1 MIRVSTSS
9 SYNLLQERLAETQLA
24 YQKKQMEVS
33 TGKMYM
39 NRSEDPS
46 VGSEVALIERQR
58 EDTEQFQ
65 ENVRDAS
72 GWVTTTNAKT
82 QEVVELLQHAN
93 ELITQANNGTHDNV
107 YRQDIGQEID
117 ILVERLLTV
126 SSSKFGSFY
135 LFSGTKTDQPPY
147 DAVRDAS
154 GRITGL
160 TDNLDANQDAR
171 KTQINDTTVI
181 NYGEVANGDDGLF
194 EAGSGTV
201 DLFQNL
207 INMRDDLLLGDVP
220 DTVDMS
226 GLETNLDHT
235 IGHLTQSG
243 VQQQWFQS
251 QERSLQNSQTVQV
264 QQLETL
270 QAADLAASMTDLSQL
285 QTTLQATMQMV
296 SRVNQLSI
304 MNFL

>member
-33 TGKMYM
+33 TGKMYT

-72 GWVTTTNAKT
+72 SWVTTTNAKT

-93 ELITQANNGTHDNV
+93 ELITQANNGTDDDVH
-107 YRQDIGQEID
+107 RQNIGEEID

-126 SSSKFGSFY
+126 SGSKFGSFY

-160 TDNLDANQDAR
+160 TDNLDPAQDAR

-181 NYGEVANGDDGLF
+181 DYGEVANGPDGLF
-194 EAGSGTV
+194 ENGTNV

-207 INMRDDLLLGDVP
+207 INMRDSLILGDVP
-220 DTVDMS
+220 DQVDMS
-226 GLETNLDHT
+226 ALETNLDHT

-251 QERSLQNSQTVQV
+251 QEKSLQNSQTVQV

>member
-33 TGKMYM
+33 TGKMYT

-72 GWVTTTNAKT
+72 SWVTTTNAKT

-93 ELITQANNGTHDNV
+93 ELITQANNGTDDDVH
-107 YRQDIGQEID
+107 RQDIGEEID

-126 SSSKFGSFY
+126 SGSKFGSFY

-160 TDNLDANQDAR
+160 TDNLDPAQDAR

-181 NYGEVANGDDGLF
+181 DYGEVANGPDGLF
-194 EAGSGTV
+194 ENGTNV

-207 INMRDDLLLGDVP
+207 INMRDSLILGDVP
-220 DTVDMS
+220 DQVDMS
-226 GLETNLDHT
+226 ALETNLDHT

-251 QERSLQNSQTVQV
+251 QEKSLQNSQTVQV

>member
-33 TGKMYM
+33 TGKMYT

-72 GWVTTTNAKT
+72 SWVTTTNAKT

-93 ELITQANNGTHDNV
+93 ELITQANNGTDDDV
-107 YRQDIGQEID
+107 YRQDIGEEID

-126 SSSKFGSFY
+126 SGSKFGSFY

-160 TDNLDANQDAR
+160 TDNLDPAQDAR

-181 NYGEVANGDDGLF
+181 DYGEVANGPDGLF
-194 EAGSGTV
+194 ENGTNV

-207 INMRDDLLLGDVP
+207 INMRDSLILGDVP
-220 DTVDMS
+220 DQVDMS
-226 GLETNLDHT
+226 ALETNLDHT

-251 QERSLQNSQTVQV
+251 QEKSLQNSQTVQV